1 MKQLKGR
8 WWPSI
13 YLTTSILDNRT
24 AGWAICPCLGRARRT
39 SWEDVGLVLFPNNF
53 LISVV
58 FREIITRLMLFPNH
72 FLISVVFRDT
82 GLGLFPNHFL
92 ISAVFRERGIRNTR
106 SR

>member
-1 MKQLKGR
+1 VVALYIPGDVHFGQPNNRLGDLSMPWSVTPNQLG
-8 WWPSI
+8 S
-13 YLTTSILDNRT
+13 
-24 AGWAICPCLGRARRT
+24 C
-39 SWEDVGLVLFPNNF
+39 GLVLFPNNS